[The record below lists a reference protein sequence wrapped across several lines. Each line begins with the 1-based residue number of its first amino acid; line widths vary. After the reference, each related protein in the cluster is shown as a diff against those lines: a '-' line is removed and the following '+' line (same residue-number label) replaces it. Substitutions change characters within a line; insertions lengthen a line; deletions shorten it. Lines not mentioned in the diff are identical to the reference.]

1 MGQEIERKFLLRND
15 NWRKAANAGT
25 RIRQG
30 YLSEVPERTVRVR
43 VIGETGFLTVKGK
56 NEGSVRAEFEYPIP
70 VADARALLALCLP
83 PLVEKTRYLVM
94 HEGHTWE
101 IDVFEGANAG
111 LVVAEVELRSETEPI
126 SLPDWIGREVTSD
139 TRYYNSNLR
148 THPFSNWSTTAPQ

>member
-15 NWRKAANAGT
+15 NWRERANAGT

-43 VIGETGFLTVKGK
+43 VIDEMGYLTVKGK
-56 NEGSVRAEFEYPIP
+56 NSGSVRAEFEYPIP
-70 VADARALLALCLP
+70 VVDARALLALCLL
-83 PLVEKTRYLVM
+83 PLIEKTRYLVM

-111 LVVAEVELRSETEPI
+111 LEVAEVELRSETEPI
-126 SLPDWIGREVTSD
+126 SLPDWIGREVTD
-139 TRYYNSNLR
+139 DARYYNSNLG
-148 THPFSNWSTTAPQ
+148 THPFSNWSTTTLQ